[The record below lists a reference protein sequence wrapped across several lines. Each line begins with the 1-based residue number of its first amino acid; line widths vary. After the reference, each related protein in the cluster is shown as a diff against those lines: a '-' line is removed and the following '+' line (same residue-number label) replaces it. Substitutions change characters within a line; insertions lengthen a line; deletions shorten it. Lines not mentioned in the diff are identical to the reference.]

1 MGASVPVVVRLVE
14 HALDRGRLVGEV
26 EVVETG
32 ARSMVRNADELV
44 AFVQAHRPL
53 PGPGQDER
61 R

>member
-14 HALDRGRLVGEV
+14 HALDQGRLAGEV

-44 AFVQAHRPL
+44 VFVQAHRPPARPRQL
-53 PGPGQDER
+53 TT
-61 R
+61 